1 MTKVTGGRP
10 YLPRRGCRTQPRVAY
25 SRTLGND
32 KPQRPS
38 TPKGL
43 QSTAQGRVLAHPG
56 ERQAAGRIYPEGV
69 AEHSPGSR
77 TRAPWGTTSPNV
89 HLPRRGCRTQPKVTY
104 SRTLGNDKPQ
114 RPSTPKGVQNT
125 TQRRALAHPGER
137 QAPTSIYTE
146 GVAEHRPGSR
156 ARAPWG
162 TTSPNV
168 HLPRRGCRTQPRV
181 AYSRALG
188 NDKAQRPFSPKGVA
202 EHSPGSRTR
211 A

>member
-56 ERQAAGRIYPEGV
+56 ERQAPTSIYPERVAKHTPGPRHPAPWGTKSPNVQLPRRGCKTHPRVACPPPLGKEQAPRPISPKGV

-89 HLPRRGCRTQPKVTY
+89 HLPRRGCRTQPRVAY

-114 RPSTPKGVQNT
+114 RPSTPKGLQNT
-125 TQRRALAHPGER
+125 APARVLAHPGEP
-137 QAPTSIYTE
+137 QAPTSIS
-146 GVAEHRPGSR
+146 P
-156 ARAPWG
+156 ARA
-162 TTSPNV
+162 
-168 HLPRRGCRTQPRV
+168 
-181 AYSRALG
+181 A
-188 NDKAQRPFSPKGVA
+188 
-202 EHSPGSRTR
+202 
-211 A
+211 